1 MGRSGKDKK
10 APAPASAKPKPAKA
24 QTPSK
29 AAVKAAPPKKSKPS
43 PAKSPPAKPSPAKKA
58 AATKPPK
65 SEKRAKSPKPKPT
78 KVVHEK
84 TSFTD
89 YVIEAIQSLQTDDR
103 KYIGLPSIQNYIFSY
118 IEAANPSTI
127 TRSSKAAVEKLIVA
141 KVLKRKRESVA
152 FSSAAGDLAATAP
165 PRREEIRTKPP
176 KGIDTSP
183 GGDLVQK
190 TSSGRIAFKR
200 Y

>member
-1 MGRSGKDKK
+1 MARSGKDKK
-10 APAPASAKPKPAKA
+10 ATAPASAKPKPAKA
-24 QTPSK
+24 PAPSK
-29 AAVKAAPPKKSKPS
+29 AAVKAAPPKKPKPS
-43 PAKSPPAKPSPAKKA
+43 PPPKSPPAKPAPAKKSA
-58 AATKPPK
+58 TTKPPK
-65 SEKRAKSPKPKPT
+65 TDKRAKSPKPT
-78 KVVHEK
+78 KVAHEK

-89 YVIEAIQSLQTDDR
+89 YVIEAIQSLQTEDR

-127 TRSSKAAVEKLIVA
+127 NRSSKAAVEKLIA
-141 KVLKRKRESVA
+141 KKVLKRKRDSVA
-152 FSSAAGDLAATAP
+152 FSSAAGDLATAAP

-183 GGDLVQK
+183 GGDLVQR